1 MAEATGHG
9 GRVVDLSGAEIRGDL
24 EDRNPPIFLPR
35 QPAASPLLA
44 LDIGGTL
51 IKLVYT
57 ASRGGGADG
66 TDLRFA
72 KFERRRL
79 QECFNFIRAE
89 GLLASNA
96 GGEGVT
102 LKATGGGAYKFADDF
117 LEKLGVCLDKLDE
130 MDSVV
135 SGANFLLQSIPGAAF
150 THMNGLRN
158 PVDVSPNNL
167 FPYLLVNI
175 GSGVSILKVALLHW
189 GTF

>member
-44 LDIGGTL
+44 LDIGGTYLPTYLRRRYFNSARLPACLPSYGAPLGVPGARVVGTL

-89 GLLASNA
+89 GLLASN
-96 GGEGVT
+96 GGT
-102 LKATGGGAYKFADDF
+102 
-117 LEKLGVCLDKLDE
+117 
-130 MDSVV
+130 
-135 SGANFLLQSIPGAAF
+135 
-150 THMNGLRN
+150 
-158 PVDVSPNNL
+158 DVSAYAAHPL
-167 FPYLLVNI
+167 ARLVFASRYTERVVCFRCLLVGRN
-175 GSGVSILKVALLHW
+175 G
-189 GTF
+189 